1 MKKVTEEDVK
11 AFDELVKKSDVFI
24 NRYQEGHWLPD
35 TRELTVLQDV
45 PGRSSFVVEDPNGKV
60 TTMSAAT
67 LIRRY
72 EGPLVEA
79 SV

>member
-11 AFDELVKKSDVFI
+11 AFDKLVKKGDVFI
-24 NRYQEGHWLPD
+24 NRYQEGRWLPA

-45 PGRSSFVVEDPNGKV
+45 PGRSNFVVEDPNGRV
-60 TTMSAAT
+60 TTMSAST

-72 EGPLVEA
+72 DGPLR
-79 SV
+79 